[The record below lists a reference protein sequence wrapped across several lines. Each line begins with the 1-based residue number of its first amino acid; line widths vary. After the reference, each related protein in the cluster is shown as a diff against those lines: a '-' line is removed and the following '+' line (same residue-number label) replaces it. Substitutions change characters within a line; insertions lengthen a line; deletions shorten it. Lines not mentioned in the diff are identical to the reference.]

1 MTDDQDMTEEQDMT
15 KGDDPSALEEIV
27 NIRTDRLGV
36 LVEQLTEGVQLSRT
50 RIDGVTDDEM
60 VWEPTPA
67 SWSVRARSD
76 ATTPN
81 AYGPGEYVL
90 DHDSSADPFA
100 NATVSTI
107 AWRVGHLVSMFA
119 GRWEW
124 TFGERSMDPAD
135 LVDFVPGV
143 SMVDRMWDEIDR
155 WATSLEGLTDEQ
167 LDEVG
172 FGQYPW
178 GLDPHIAFIG
188 IIRWMN
194 RETIHHLAEIALLRD
209 LYAART

>member
-1 MTDDQDMTEEQDMT
+1 MTNDLGTTTDEQPALN
-15 KGDDPSALEEIV
+15 DPV

-36 LVEQLTEGVQLSRT
+36 LIEQLTEGVQLSRT
-50 RIDGVTDDEM
+50 RIDGVTDDELNS
-60 VWEPTPA
+60 EPAPA
-67 SWSVRARSD
+67 SWSVRLRSD
-76 ATTPN
+76 ATTPD
-81 AYGPGEYVL
+81 AYGSGDLVL

-100 NATVSTI
+100 NMSVSTI

-124 TFGERSMDPAD
+124 TFGDRSIDPAD
-135 LVDFVPGV
+135 LVDFVPEV
-143 SMVDRMWDEIDR
+143 SMVDRLWHEIDR

-188 IIRWMN
+188 IVRWMN

-209 LYAART
+209 LYAAQA

>member
-1 MTDDQDMTEEQDMT
+1 MTDDLDM
-15 KGDDPSALEEIV
+15 KPDDDRPALDEIV

-60 VWEPTPA
+60 IWEPAPA
-67 SWSVRARSD
+67 SWSVRLRAE
-76 ATTPN
+76 AITPN
-81 AYGPGEYVL
+81 AYGPGEFVL

-100 NATVSTI
+100 NGSVSTI

-124 TFGERSMDPAD
+124 TFGDRSTDPSE
-135 LVDFVPGV
+135 LVDFVPDA
-143 SMVDRMWDEIDR
+143 SMVDRLWHEVDR
-155 WATSLEGLTDEQ
+155 WATSLEGLTDAE
-167 LDEVG
+167 LDQVG

-178 GLDPHIAFIG
+178 GLDPQIAFIG
-188 IIRWMN
+188 IIRWVN

-209 LYAART
+209 LYAARS

>member
-1 MTDDQDMTEEQDMT
+1 MTDDLDMTT
-15 KGDDPSALEEIV
+15 DDQSAVNDLV

-36 LVEQLTEGVQLSRT
+36 LIEQLTEGVQLSRA

-60 VWEPTPA
+60 MWEPA
-67 SWSVRARSD
+67 NGSWSVRLRSD
-76 ATTPN
+76 ARTPN
-81 AYGPGEYVL
+81 PYGPGEYVL

-100 NATVSTI
+100 NMSVSTI

-124 TFGERSMDPAD
+124 TFGDRSTDPGE
-135 LVDFVPGV
+135 LVDFVPDA
-143 SMVDRMWDEIDR
+143 SMVDRLWHEIDR
-155 WATSLEGLTDEQ
+155 WATSLEAVTDEQ

-209 LYAART
+209 LYAARR